1 MNLQQNLKEFQGQL
15 LIPIRK
21 DFFSVGTAR
30 LNIDSMFVILTFTKE
45 AVIFPEHEIPKDS
58 ILPFLPSGSC
68 LQNILEKFIKNDERL
83 LKSCILNRVG
93 YNRITK

>member
-1 MNLQQNLKEFQGQL
+1 MNLQQNLKEFQGKL

-21 DFFSVGTAR
+21 DFFSVGNAR
-30 LNIDSMFVILTFTKE
+30 LNIDSMFVILTFTKDV
-45 AVIFPEHEIPKDS
+45 VIFPEHEIPKTS

-68 LQNILEKFIKNDERL
+68 LQNVFEKFIKNDERL
-83 LKSCILNRVG
+83 LKSCVLNRVG